1 MRAPPSL
8 RAQALALLARR
19 EYSRSELRTRLLAHA
34 AKLARQQAAQTSA
47 PTRSQ
52 THTDDSDN
60 DEVDADAVEDATTI
74 TTRTRRRAPD
84 ATMQQAVD
92 EVLDWLA
99 AQRLQSDTRYAE
111 ARLHQRAA
119 SHGAQRIAHELAQH
133 GVALNDDAATAL
145 RASEFERA
153 LALWQRRFGP
163 EPAADAR
170 ERARQGN
177 HLLRRGFAT
186 DVVQRVIQGRAAT
199 D

>member
-34 AKLARQQAAQTSA
+34 AKLAAQAQAVARNADAAAADATAADDATNVA
-47 PTRSQ
+47 PTTRS
-52 THTDDSDN
+52 
-60 DEVDADAVEDATTI
+60 
-74 TTRTRRRAPD
+74 RRRAPD
-84 ATMQQAVD
+84 AAAQQAVD

-99 AQRLQSDTRYAE
+99 GQRLQSDARYAE

-119 SHGAQRIAHELAQH
+119 NQGARRITQELAQH
-133 GVALNDDAATAL
+133 GVALGDEAAAAL

-163 EPAADAR
+163 QPPADAK

-177 HLLRRGFAT
+177 YLLRRGFTA
-186 DVVQRVIQGRAAT
+186 DVVRRVVAGRS
-199 D
+199 